1 MQMRAFSNRH
11 RGFSLVEVLIAMVI
25 ALLGTI
31 IIFQVFAVSEG
42 IRRTSTSGGD
52 AQQNGLL
59 ALFSIE
65 RDARMAGF
73 GINFLPMLGCTVQ
86 AHDEQSSR
94 DFTFPFVAALIADGP
109 SGTPDSIT
117 LAYGNSGS
125 MVVPA
130 KLTAL
135 STSVG
140 TVIKVDNRFG
150 FKLGDLIMVGEQGVT
165 KNCTMRQ
172 VTTLPDNPAEDVGN
186 DAGTYK
192 NAQGNDTIA
201 RYNKVNGVGTAYNAW
216 DNAALSGGR
225 LFSLGATPS
234 VLTYTIADS
243 KLVLRN
249 LTNSDNFITVAD
261 GIVQLQALYGKDT
274 DGDGNVDLWEATMP
288 VTPTATDWSRV
299 MALRIAVVARSDL
312 AEKPTPPSTTCNTTT
327 ATSANMPKW
336 TGINAGGTPVAFD
349 LSADPNWQCYRY
361 RVFETTVPVRNN
373 FWLQN

>member
-1 MQMRAFSNRH
+1 MHSLAPRH

-31 IIFQVFAVSEG
+31 IIFQVFSVSEG

-86 AHDEQSSR
+86 AYDSQSSR
-94 DFTFPFVAALIADGP
+94 DFTFPFVAAQIADGA
-109 SGTPDSIT
+109 SGQPDSIT
-117 LAYGNSGS
+117 LVYGNSGS
-125 MVVPA
+125 MLVPS
-130 KLTAL
+130 KLTAA
-135 STSVG
+135 STSLG
-140 TVIKVDNRFG
+140 TIFKVDNRFG
-150 FKLGDLIMVGEQGVT
+150 FKLGDLIVVGEQGVT
-165 KNCTMRQ
+165 KACTMRQ
-172 VTTLPDNPAEDVGN
+172 VTALPDNPAEDVGN

-192 NAQGNDTIA
+192 NAQGNDTVA
-201 RYNKVNGVGTAYNAW
+201 RYNKVNGVGTAYAVW
-216 DNAALSGGR
+216 DNAASSGGR

-234 VLTYTIADS
+234 VLTYAITDS

-249 LTNSDNFITVAD
+249 LANNDSFVTVAD

-274 DGDGNVDLWEATMP
+274 DGDGNVDVWEATMP

-299 MALRIAVVARSDL
+299 LALRIALVARSDL

-327 ATSANMPKW
+327 TASANMPKW
-336 TGINAGGTPVAFD
+336 TGINAAAAPIAFD

-373 FWLQN
+373 FWIQN